1 MKKIIGVSLAL
12 VFSVA
17 SFSQNEQIQNK
28 NGVDM
33 MPEAGEW
40 GVGMNAL
47 PVLNYIGNA
56 FNGNTGNFNMGGNKF
71 VNYWAGNTLFGKY
84 MLSDDNAVRA
94 QLRVGQFNTTYNNFV
109 YSDRANNPDS
119 LLNDS
124 YTTRSSFYNIGVGY
138 EFRRGKNRL
147 RGIYGGEVMYMFQRG
162 MSTDYTYGNG
172 FGTGN
177 QAPTSTSWF
186 GWGGVNNESA
196 LGERMVSQKG
206 GNFNGA
212 GLRGFI
218 GVEYYVLP
226 KICIGTEF
234 GWGLMYGKTGEMTT
248 TTEYWSPTA
257 AVPTGEVITRQ
268 VKTAASNNLTIDTDN
283 FGGSLYMMFYF

>member
-12 VFSVA
+12 VLSASVFA
-17 SFSQNEQIQNK
+17 QNEQVQNK

-33 MPEAGEW
+33 MPVSGEW

-47 PVLNYIGNA
+47 PVINYIGNA
-56 FNGNTGNFNMGGNKF
+56 FNGNTNNFNMNGNKF

-94 QLRVGQFNTTYNNFV
+94 QLRVGQFNTTYNNYV
-109 YSDRANNPDS
+109 YSDRAMSPDS
-119 LLNDS
+119 LVLDS
-124 YTTRSSFYNIGVGY
+124 YTTRSSFYNIGAGY

-162 MSTDYTYGNG
+162 VSRDYTYGNV
-172 FGTGN
+172 FGVGN

-186 GWGGVNNESA
+186 NFGGVDTEGGLA
-196 LGERMVSQKG
+196 QRLVSEKG
-206 GNFNGA
+206 GNFNGV

-218 GVEYYVLP
+218 GVEYYILP

-248 TTEYWSPTA
+248 TMEYFNFGQPA
-257 AVPTGEVITRQ
+257 GEEVIQTQ
-268 VKTAASNNLTIDTDN
+268 TTTAGNTNLSIDTDN

>member
-12 VFSVA
+12 VFSAA
-17 SFSQNEQIQNK
+17 SFAQNEQIQNK

-33 MPEAGEW
+33 MPSSGEW

-47 PVLNYIGNA
+47 PVLNYVGNA
-56 FNGNTGNFNMGGNKF
+56 FNGNTNNTFMGGNKF
-71 VNYWAGNTLFGKY
+71 VNYWSGNTLFGKY
-84 MLSDDNAVRA
+84 MLSDDNAVRM
-94 QLRVGQFNTTYNNFV
+94 QLRIGQTNWTYNNYV

-119 LLNDS
+119 LVLDT
-124 YTTRSSFYNIGVGY
+124 YTNTTSNYNIGVGY

-162 MSTDYTYGNG
+162 ISTNYSYGND
-172 FGTGN
+172 FGIGN
-177 QAPTSTSWF
+177 QAPTATSWF
-186 GWGGVNNESA
+186 SWGGVASEGTV
-196 LGERMVSQKG
+196 GERVVSQSG
-206 GNFNGA
+206 GNWNG
-212 GLRGFI
+212 GGVRGFI

-234 GWGLMYGKTGEMTT
+234 GWGIMYGKSGEMTT
-248 TTEYWSPTA
+248 RTEYFSPTA
-257 AVPTGEVITRQ
+257 AVPTGEKIWRETT
-268 VKTAASNNLTIDTDN
+268 TAASSGWNIDTDN

>member
-12 VFSVA
+12 VLSAV
-17 SFSQNEQIQNK
+17 SFAQNEQIQNK

-33 MPEAGEW
+33 MPESGEW

-47 PVLNYIGNA
+47 PVINYIGNA
-56 FNGNTGNFNMGGNKF
+56 FNGNTGNFNMNGNKF
-71 VNYWAGNTLFGKY
+71 VNYWAANTLFGKY
-84 MLSDDNAVRA
+84 MLSDNNAIRA
-94 QLRVGQFNTTYNNFV
+94 QLRIGQYNNTYNNYVFN
-109 YSDRANNPDS
+109 DRVANPDS
-119 LLNDS
+119 LLKDT
-124 YTTRSSFYNIGVGY
+124 YTTHSSYYNIGVGY

-162 MSTDYTYGNG
+162 MSSDYTYGNG
-172 FGTGN
+172 FGIGN
-177 QAPTSTSWF
+177 QGPTATEWTS
-186 GWGGVNNESA
+186 WGGVSNEA
-196 LGERMVSQKG
+196 AHGQRVVSQKG
-206 GNFNGA
+206 GNYNGL

-234 GWGLMYGKTGEMTT
+234 GWAAMFGATGEMATKMEHYDAGLDAT
-248 TTEYWSPTA
+248 IWEQTVTA
-257 AVPTGEVITRQ
+257 GS
-268 VKTAASNNLTIDTDN
+268 KGFSLDTDN